1 MRKLIRN
8 NVGMKVLSVAV
19 AILIWFL
26 VSSSNDPVRTKR
38 YTNIKVNMINGEK
51 LIEGGLT
58 YNVESGETVDII
70 VKGNKSVI
78 NRVSKSDFIAEAD
91 LSQLSELGTVHIH
104 VTSSK
109 YPDQLD
115 INLGRTQVVRV
126 NVEEI
131 STKSVKVA
139 VNPSGDPAE
148 NYVIGSTSSS
158 PSLIEVEGPKSKVD
172 KISGIS
178 VDMDVTDASDT
189 IKEKISSGDF
199 TIYDQD
205 GEEMTSDTLS
215 FDQESVTAKVQILKK
230 KEIQIRLATEGDPKE
245 GYSLASL
252 EYEPKKMVIAGDESD
267 VDSLTYI
274 ELDPISIEGRSKNYS
289 DEIAL
294 TEELLEEKT
303 GKKIQLYDDSADG
316 VSVKAVIE
324 KTITKRITFN
334 DSDIEVRNNKEN
346 YVVTFDK
353 DNDYVLT
360 VRGASSVVNS
370 LKIKDFEPYIN
381 LESITLPDNSD
392 SEEHTMKF
400 HYTEPD
406 NAYVVSSP
414 EGNIRIKVSR

>member
-1 MRKLIRN
+1 MGKLIRN
-8 NVGMKVLSVAV
+8 NAGMKVLSVAV

-58 YNVESGETVDII
+58 YNVESGETVDIL
-70 VKGNKSVI
+70 VKGNKSII

-91 LSQLSELGTVHIH
+91 LSQLSELGTVHIQ

-115 INLGRTQVVRV
+115 ISLGRTQVVRV

-131 STKSVKVA
+131 STKSIKVT
-139 VNPSGDPAE
+139 VNPSGEPADG
-148 NYVIGSTSSS
+148 YVIGNTSSS
-158 PSLIEVEGPKSKVD
+158 PGLIEVEGPKSKVD
-172 KISGIS
+172 RISGIT
-178 VDMDVTDASDT
+178 VNLDVSDASDT
-189 IKEKISSGDF
+189 IKEKISSEDF
-199 TIYDQD
+199 IIYDQD
-205 GEEMTSDTLS
+205 GEIMTPDMLS
-215 FDQESVTAKVQILKK
+215 FDQQSLTAKTQILKK
-230 KEIQIRLATEGDPKE
+230 KEIQIQLATEGDPKE

-252 EYEPKKMVIAGDESD
+252 EYEPKKLMIAGKESD
-267 VDSLTYI
+267 VDEISYI
-274 ELDPISIEGRSKNYS
+274 ELDPISIEGLSKNYS
-289 DEIAL
+289 NEIVM
-294 TEELLEEKT
+294 TDELLEEKT
-303 GKKIQLYDDSADG
+303 GKKIQLYDESADG

-324 KTITKRITFN
+324 KTITKRITFD
-334 DSDIEVRNNKEN
+334 DSDIEIKNNKEN
-346 YVVTFDK
+346 YVVTFNK

-360 VRGASSVVNS
+360 VRGAASLVNS

-381 LESITLPDNSD
+381 LESISLPDNGEP
-392 SEEHTMKF
+392 EEHSMKF

-406 NAYVVSSP
+406 NVYVVSSP